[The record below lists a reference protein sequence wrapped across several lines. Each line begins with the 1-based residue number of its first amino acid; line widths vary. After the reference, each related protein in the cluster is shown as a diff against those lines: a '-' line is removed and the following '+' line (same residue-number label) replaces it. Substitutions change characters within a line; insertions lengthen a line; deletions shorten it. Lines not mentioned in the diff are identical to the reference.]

1 MTTNQP
7 VRAGYIGLGNIGRPS
22 AAHLVQGGFEARVY
36 DIDRAAVDAL
46 VGQGAVGCASL
57 AELAGACEHI
67 GVCVVDDA
75 QVESVLYGDAGVL
88 AHAAPGALVA
98 IHSTVTHRAL
108 LKWAEDAA
116 AQGITLIDAAIS
128 GGARGAEAGTLC
140 YMVGGAPDAVARARP
155 VFETSAESVIH
166 AGALGAGMLLKLCN
180 NLMTYAEFLA
190 MSEAA
195 RLAEAGGLSVDL
207 LREVGKSNGVV
218 NETMHSFISNRNALA
233 AKLDEAQL
241 AEVFGAFGKLGEKD
255 LACALQSARELGVRL
270 PSTERLREVVYDL
283 FINKA

>member
-1 MTTNQP
+1 MTTDQ
-7 VRAGYIGLGNIGRPS
+7 VKRAGYIGLGNIGRPA

-36 DIDRAAVDAL
+36 DIDRAAVDELAKR
-46 VGQGAVGCASL
+46 GAVGCASL

-75 QVESVLYGDAGVL
+75 QVESVLHGKAGVL
-88 AHAAPGALVA
+88 AHAAPGTLVA

-140 YMVGGAPDAVARARP
+140 YMVGGAPSAVARARP
-155 VFETSAESVIH
+155 FFETSAESVIH

-180 NLMTYAEFLA
+180 NLVTYAEFLA

-233 AKLDEAQL
+233 ERLDEAQL

-255 LACALQSARELGVRL
+255 LECALQSARELGVRL
-270 PSTERLREVVYDL
+270 PATERLRKVVYDL